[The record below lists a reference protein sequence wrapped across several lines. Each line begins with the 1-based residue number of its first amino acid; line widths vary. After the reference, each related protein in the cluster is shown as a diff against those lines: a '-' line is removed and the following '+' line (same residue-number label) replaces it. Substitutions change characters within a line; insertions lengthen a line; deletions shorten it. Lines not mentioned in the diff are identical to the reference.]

1 MLAGNRLILTSSR
14 GQIAFVSPV
23 DGTVL
28 STTETRSPISLAP
41 VVADNTLYILNDAGR
56 LTAWR

>member
-1 MLAGNRLILTSSR
+1 VLAGNRLILTNSM

-23 DGTVL
+23 DGTIL
-28 STTETRSPISLAP
+28 STVDSRRPVSFAP
-41 VVADNTLYILNDAGR
+41 VVANNTMYILDDEGR